1 MAMINSLKS
10 LKKTTSKYKNKRVEY
25 GGYKFDSIA
34 EKDRFIELRILEN
47 KGYIK
52 DLKLQ
57 VPFVLISKSEYG
69 RDVRYI
75 ADFTYYIDKELVV
88 EDVKGV
94 LTKEYKLK
102 KRLMQEKYHITI
114 QEVKHGKIAKS
125 RSS

>member
-1 MAMINSLKS
+1 MATINSLKS
-10 LKKTTSKYKNKRVEY
+10 LRKTTSKYRNKRVEY

-34 EKDRFIELRILEN
+34 EKDRFIQLKMLET

-57 VPFVLISKSEYG
+57 VPFVLIHKSEYG
-69 RDVRYI
+69 NAIRYI
-75 ADFTYYIDKELVV
+75 ADFTYLIDKELVV

-102 KRLMQEKYHITI
+102 KRLMQEIYNINI
-114 QEVKHGKIAKS
+114 QEVKNGKITKS
-125 RSS
+125 RNN

>member
-10 LKKTTSKYKNKRVEY
+10 LKKTTSKYRNKRVEY

-34 EKDRFIELRILEN
+34 EKDRFIELRMLET

-57 VPFVLISKSEYG
+57 VPFVLIPKSKYG

>member
-1 MAMINSLKS
+1 MINSLKS
-10 LKKTTSKYKNKRVEY
+10 LKKTTSKYRNKRVEY

-34 EKDRFIELRILEN
+34 EKDRFIELRMLET

-52 DLKLQ
+52 GLKLQ

-69 RDVRYI
+69 RDIRYI

-114 QEVKHGKIAKS
+114 QEVKHGKVTKS

>member
-34 EKDRFIELRILEN
+34 EKDRFIELRTLET

-94 LTKEYKLK
+94 LTMEYKLK

-114 QEVKHGKIAKS
+114 QEVKHGKITKS

>member
-1 MAMINSLKS
+1 MINSLKS

-25 GGYKFDSIA
+25 SGYKFDSIA
-34 EKDRFIELRILEN
+34 EKDRFIELRMLEN

>member
-1 MAMINSLKS
+1 MINSLKS
-10 LKKTTSKYKNKRVEY
+10 LKKTTSKYRNKRVEY

-34 EKDRFIELRILEN
+34 EKDRFIELRMLET

-57 VPFVLISKSEYG
+57 VPFVLIPKSKYG

-75 ADFTYYIDKELVV
+75 VDFTYYIDKELVV

>member
-1 MAMINSLKS
+1 MTMINSLKS
-10 LKKTTSKYKNKRVEY
+10 LKKTTSKYRNKRVEY

-34 EKDRFIELRILEN
+34 EKDRFIELRMLET

-114 QEVKHGKIAKS
+114 QEVKHGKITKS

>member
-10 LKKTTSKYKNKRVEY
+10 LKKTTSKYRNKRVEY

-34 EKDRFIELRILEN
+34 EKDRFVELRMLET

-57 VPFVLISKSEYG
+57 VPFVLISKSQYG

-114 QEVKHGKIAKS
+114 QEVKHGKITKR